1 MSDHIVRATVEANT
15 VRVFVADTTA
25 LVQEAMTLHSLS
37 PVATAALGRL
47 LTGAAIM
54 GCMLK
59 GEDDVLSLQIKGDG
73 PLEGMIAVS
82 DSKSNVRGFV
92 NRPLVDLPLRESDGK
107 LDVGGAVGKGFLTV
121 VKDYGMKE
129 PYVSQVELISGE
141 IGVDLTYYFASSEQT
156 PSVVA
161 LGVLINPDLSVA
173 HAGGYV
179 IQLLPD
185 ASEEII
191 TYIENT
197 IDSMPP
203 VTTLLSWGETPESI
217 LDLFFAEKGLAILET
232 TPCAYRCNCSRAR
245 MERGLIS
252 LGPTDLLEMADDPE
266 ETECVCHFCS
276 KKYKFNRDAL
286 LQLIAEAT
294 EA

>member
-1 MSDHIVRATVEANT
+1 MSDHIVSAIIEEQT
-15 VRVFVADTTA
+15 VRVFVADTTE
-25 LVQEAMTLHSLS
+25 LVQEAATLHSLS

-54 GCMLK
+54 GKMLK
-59 GEDDVLSLQIKGDG
+59 SENDTISLQIRCEG
-73 PLEGMIAVS
+73 PIEGLIAVS
-82 DSKSNVRGFV
+82 DSKSNVRGYV
-92 NRPLVDLPLRESDGK
+92 HRPLVDLPLRETDQK
-107 LDVGGAVGKGFLTV
+107 LDVGGTVGKGFLTV
-121 VKDYGMKE
+121 VKDLGMKE
-129 PYVSQVELISGE
+129 PCVSQVELVSGE

-161 LGVLINPDLSVA
+161 LGVLINPDLTVA

-179 IQLLPD
+179 IQLLPG
-185 ASEEII
+185 ASDDII

-217 LDLFFAEKGLAILET
+217 LDLFFAEKGLEILET
-232 TPCAYRCNCSRAR
+232 TPCQYKCNCSRER

-252 LGPTDLLEMADDPE
+252 LGPTDLLEMADAPE
-266 ETECVCHFCS
+266 DTECVCHFCS
-276 KKYKFNRDAL
+276 KKYIFKKEE
-286 LQLIAEAT
+286 LQELISLI
-294 EA
+294 

>member
-1 MSDHIVRATVEANT
+1 MSDHIATALIANGTVRA
-15 VRVFVADTTA
+15 FVAETTE
-25 LVQEAMTLHSLS
+25 LVQEAATIHKLS

-54 GCMLK
+54 GSMLK
-59 GEDDVLSLQIKGDG
+59 SENDTLSLQIKSDG
-73 PLEGMIAVS
+73 PLEGLIAVS
-82 DSKSNVRGFV
+82 DSSSNVRGYV
-92 NRPLVDLPLRESDGK
+92 HRPLADLPLREDDGK
-107 LDVGGAVGKGFLTV
+107 LDVGGAVGKGVLTV
-121 VKDYGMKE
+121 VKDLGMKE

-161 LGVLINPDLSVA
+161 LGVLINPDLTVA
-173 HAGGYV
+173 NAGGYV
-179 IQLLPD
+179 FQLLPGAD
-185 ASEEII
+185 DSII
-191 TYIENT
+191 SYIENT

-217 LDLFFAEKGLAILET
+217 LDLFFAEKDLQILDT
-232 TPCAYRCNCSRAR
+232 RPCQYKCNCSRDR

-252 LGPTDLLEMADDPE
+252 LGANDLEEMANDPV

-276 KKYKFNRDAL
+276 KIYKFNKEDL
-286 LQLIAEAT
+286 FQLINP
-294 EA
+294 